1 MSIFSTL
8 NTGTSA
14 LNAAQVAVA
23 TTSQNIANVDNA
35 YYTRQRVTLSASD
48 ALNTKGVSIGTGV
61 TVTSIVRIH
70 DEFVFSKLRDS
81 ATDLSYDT
89 YSKQVLEEVAK
100 KFPDLDDSGLSQNIA
115 NYFTA
120 WSNLSTNATEG
131 SQKIALVQLAS
142 TLTSNIQSSKE
153 SLRSLQDTLNS
164 QLKTSIDEINSIGQR
179 MADLNKQINMVEA
192 EEGNHANDLRDQRDQ
207 LELTLANLI
216 GVSVSKGNV
225 TSDTTLDLNMTDSG
239 TTYNIN
245 IAGASFVEGTT
256 FNPIVIDNTEN
267 KSSSYSIYT
276 ELEDGTRYNLTEVLD
291 GGKVGAIL
299 DLRGRVID
307 SSENGGYPQDG
318 KIQTYIDNL
327 DTLAQ
332 TLITETNN
340 IYAQS
345 AQESMQSP
353 LLDLKSNTSLKNA
366 YNNIENGTFDV
377 IVYNSSGE
385 AVARKTIT
393 LNNSTTM
400 GDDTFS
406 DSILTQINSNKDDNG
421 DNNGLND
428 VDDYFVATFS
438 DDGTFSLT
446 PKGYNTGYTI
456 AIEDNGTNFPGAVG
470 VSQFF
475 TGTNASDISVVTQYK
490 KDPSSM
496 QGYSAPI
503 EGNNKVANAM
513 VQMQYST
520 LSFYSQSGNSMKET
534 LEGFYSALTTKIGS
548 DAALS
553 GSSYD
558 TNSALYNSVYE
569 QHQSVSGVNK
579 DEELSNLIKY
589 QKSYSA
595 AAKII
600 TTIDQMLETLL
611 GLKS

>member
-14 LNAAQVAVA
+14 LNAAQVAVS

-35 YYTRQRVTLSASD
+35 YYTRQRVTLTASN
-48 ALNTKGVSIGTGV
+48 AINTRGVSIGTGV
-61 TVTSIVRIH
+61 NVTSIVRIH

-81 ATDLSYDT
+81 STTLAYDS
-89 YSKQVLEEVAK
+89 YSKQILEEVAK
-100 KFPDLDDSGLSQNIA
+100 KFPDLDESGLSQNIA
-115 NYFTA
+115 NYFSA
-120 WSNLSTNATEG
+120 WNDLATNATEG

-142 TLTSNIQSSKE
+142 TLTSNIQSSKD
-153 SLRSLQDTLNS
+153 SLRSLQSTLND
-164 QLKTSIDEINSIGQR
+164 QLKTSVDEINSIGQQ

-192 EEGNHANDLRDQRDQ
+192 EEGNYANDLRDKRDQ

-216 GVSVSKGNV
+216 GVSVSKSNISSN
-225 TSDTTLDLNMTDSG
+225 TMIDANMTDSG

-245 IAGASFVEGTT
+245 IAGASFVDGTS
-256 FNPIVIDNTEN
+256 FNPIVIDNSNN
-267 KSSSYSIYT
+267 KSSFYSIYT
-276 ELEDGTRYNLTEVLD
+276 ELEDGKRYDLTEILS

-299 DLRGRVID
+299 DLRGRVIS

-318 KIQTYIDNL
+318 TIQKYIDSL

-345 AQESMQSP
+345 AQERMQSP
-353 LLDLKSNTSLKNA
+353 LLDLKSNTSLQNA
-366 YNNIENGTFDV
+366 YNNIQNGTFDV
-377 IVYNSSGE
+377 IVYNSAGE

-393 LNNSTTM
+393 VNSSTTM

-406 DSILTQINSNKDDNG
+406 TSILTQINTSTDDNN

-428 VDDYFVATFS
+428 VDDYFQATFL
-438 DDGTFSLT
+438 DDGTFALS
-446 PKGYNTGYTI
+446 PIGNNTGYTI
-456 AIEDNGTNFPGAVG
+456 ALEDNGSNFPGAIG

-475 TGTNASDISVVTQYK
+475 TGTNASDISVATQYK

-503 EGNNKVANAM
+503 DGNNKVANAM
-513 VQMQYST
+513 VQLQYST
-520 LSFYSQSGNSMKET
+520 LSFYSQNGSSVKET
-534 LEGFYSALTTKIGS
+534 LSGYYSALTTKIGS
-548 DAALS
+548 DASAA
-553 GSSYD
+553 GSSYS
-558 TNSALYNSVYE
+558 TNSALYNSIYE

-579 DEELSNLIKY
+579 DEELANLIKY
-589 QKSYSA
+589 QSSYSA

-611 GLKS
+611 GIKS

>member
-1 MSIFSTL
+1 
-8 NTGTSA
+8 
-14 LNAAQVAVA
+14 
-23 TTSQNIANVDNA
+23 
-35 YYTRQRVTLSASD
+35 
-48 ALNTKGVSIGTGV
+48 
-61 TVTSIVRIH
+61 
-70 DEFVFSKLRDS
+70 
-81 ATDLSYDT
+81 
-89 YSKQVLEEVAK
+89 
-100 KFPDLDDSGLSQNIA
+100 
-115 NYFTA
+115 
-120 WSNLSTNATEG
+120 
-131 SQKIALVQLAS
+131 
-142 TLTSNIQSSKE
+142 
-153 SLRSLQDTLNS
+153 
-164 QLKTSIDEINSIGQR
+164 
-179 MADLNKQINMVEA
+179 
-192 EEGNHANDLRDQRDQ
+192 
-207 LELTLANLI
+207 
-216 GVSVSKGNV
+216 
-225 TSDTTLDLNMTDSG
+225 
-239 TTYNIN
+239 
-245 IAGASFVEGTT
+245 
-256 FNPIVIDNTEN
+256 
-267 KSSSYSIYT
+267 
-276 ELEDGTRYNLTEVLD
+276 
-291 GGKVGAIL
+291 
-299 DLRGRVID
+299 
-307 SSENGGYPQDG
+307 

-406 DSILTQINSNKDDNG
+406 DSILTQINSNKDDNS

-503 EGNNKVANAM
+503 DGNNIVANAM

-520 LSFYSQSGNSMKET
+520 LSFYSQSGSSVKET

-611 GLKS
+611 GIKS